1 MDPTSDL
8 LTATRSAAAAA
19 PPSSAERAYL
29 LVLEGGSSRMFHLP
43 RRGTVLIGR
52 TPEAELVLSDN
63 SVSRR
68 HARIT
73 LAEGEIS
80 VSDLESF
87 NGTRVNGELIKDKG
101 ARELSSGDVVAIGDV
116 VLVLHCTS
124 QKAEPKTLLAPA
136 ALRRRVA
143 EEIERAQGT
152 ERSFTVLA
160 LQLAEGKPG
169 SEPRLGRD
177 GIEKRVQARLR
188 LIDAASWFGE
198 RELLILLPEQG
209 AAPVRRFALELLEQ
223 VGPPGPGAPGAPD
236 ESRARAGLA
245 SYPAAGV
252 DVETLLGAA
261 RSAATS
267 AKAGAVLDAADA
279 AVRLQMGERTIF
291 IADPAMLGLFE
302 LLKRLA
308 RSDIPVLVRGETG
321 AGKENAAYAVHH
333 FSARSGKPFVAVN
346 CAAIAETLIESELF
360 GYERGAFS
368 GATHAKPGLL
378 EAASGGT
385 VFLDE
390 VGELSPSAQSK
401 LLRALETKRIT
412 RVGDV
417 REREVDIRIV
427 AATNRDLEAEVTRDG
442 EKRFRPDLFFRLSA
456 ATVILPP
463 LRERPREV
471 TLLGDA
477 FLKAACE
484 RIGRPPLLL
493 TPGALR
499 ALGAYRWPGNVR
511 ELRNTMEYLAAA
523 LVDPAVEVHHL
534 PAAIASAVAPPAAAS
549 RPAPRPPESGGEG
562 GDAAS
567 APSPSKPPA
576 PAPAAADDAARAFR
590 PIAEEIRE
598 LEKRRMEEA
607 LGASRGV
614 RKVAAELISM
624 PLRTFTMKLKQYG
637 LGGERETG
645 DVDGGPAA
653 TE

>member
-52 TPEAELVLSDN
+52 TPEAELVLSDS

-87 NGTRVNGELIKDKG
+87 NGTRVNGEVIKDKG

-169 SEPRLGRD
+169 SESRLGRE

-223 VGPPGPGAPGAPD
+223 VGPVGPVGPVGTGASGEGGA
-236 ESRARAGLA
+236 RGGLA

-279 AVRLQMGERTIF
+279 AVRLQMGDRTIF

-333 FSARSGKPFVAVN
+333 FSARSSKPFVAVN

-427 AATNRDLEAEVTRDG
+427 AATNRDLEAEVTKDG

-499 ALGAYRWPGNVR
+499 ALGGVALVVEADSAR
-511 ELRNTMEYLAAA
+511 AA
-523 LVDPAVEVHHL
+523 LEEQRRHLFDVAIVDLGL
-534 PAAIASAVAPPAAAS
+534 P
-549 RPAPRPPESGGEG
+549 
-562 GDAAS
+562 
-567 APSPSKPPA
+567 
-576 PAPAAADDAARAFR
+576 
-590 PIAEEIRE
+590 
-598 LEKRRMEEA
+598 
-607 LGASRGV
+607 
-614 RKVAAELISM
+614 
-624 PLRTFTMKLKQYG
+624 T
-637 LGGERETG
+637 
-645 DVDGGPAA
+645 
-653 TE
+653 